1 MAECPANQ
9 LGTSRTVQTGGTIVL
24 DNIYNNNWAMYAG
37 VEFGNNEYRKSADSI
52 KVIASSVAD
61 GGVVEVY
68 VDSINA
74 STKIAECNI
83 TSTGSWTTFEKFSA
97 ELLSV
102 VYGNHDVYLLFT
114 GSGTNKLFMMQSFYF
129 TGKKVTTGTSG
140 ENFHGPR
147 KYDLEQNFPNPFNP
161 TTEIGYQLP
170 VASNIS
176 LKVFNLLGQEITTL
190 YEGFHQSGNYT
201 TKFDA
206 EGLSSGIYLYR
217 LEAGNFVF
225 TKKALL
231 LK

>member
-61 GGVVEVY
+61 GG
-68 VDSINA
+68 
-74 STKIAECNI
+74 
-83 TSTGSWTTFEKFSA
+83 
-97 ELLSV
+97 